1 MLNATSIQK
10 VHNKY
15 SCGYIELVLIDTEAE
30 EGEVIETGAVRDG
43 FLEEARWTYTS
54 KDEHK

>member
-1 MLNATSIQK
+1 M
-10 VHNKY
+10 HNKY

-30 EGEVIETGAVRDG
+30 EGEVIETGTVRDG

>member
-1 MLNATSIQK
+1 M
-10 VHNKY
+10 HNKY